1 LAKRRAMPSPWAD
14 VSFDHSLIDWF
25 KLIFMIF
32 LDDFF
37 ERLEKH
43 RTDNTQCLRVEL
55 LPRSEQRKS
64 AKILILLTLE
74 CFAHLT
80 LFPGY

>member
-1 LAKRRAMPSPWAD
+1 MPSPWAD

-32 LDDFF
+32 LDYFF
-37 ERLEKH
+37 ERLKKH
-43 RTDNTQCLRVEL
+43 GIDNTQCLQVEL
-55 LPRSEQRKS
+55 LPMLEQRKS

-74 CFAHLT
+74 
-80 LFPGY
+80 